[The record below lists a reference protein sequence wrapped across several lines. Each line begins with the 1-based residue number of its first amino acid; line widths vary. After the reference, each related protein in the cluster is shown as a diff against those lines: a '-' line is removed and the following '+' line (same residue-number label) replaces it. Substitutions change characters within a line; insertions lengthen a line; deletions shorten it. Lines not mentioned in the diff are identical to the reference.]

1 MQSNRLFLIPFFS
14 LMFSANLFA
23 QDDPKQLA
31 KEYVV
36 IAEDIM
42 AETKALDD
50 ARDLMVLAADLDP
63 ENLKANFLAGYW
75 HILTINKERAARY
88 LLRVYAINPDYRFD
102 LEYWIGR
109 SYHYGLEFDKAILF
123 YKRYL
128 DKLEAKPGYKG
139 NDRIDPKLVNRNIY
153 ECENGKKYVANPVNY
168 AIINLGSAINSE
180 YEDYAPVLNA
190 DETEIIFTSRR
201 RDGNLNQ
208 NVDADNK
215 PYEDIFT
222 SRKSGGAWTRAQ
234 NIGAPINTNFHDSNL
249 SLSRDGQTLFLY
261 YSVNNGDIFYSKLQR
276 NGTWS
281 APIPIP
287 GLVNSRFAETS
298 ISLSSDES
306 TIYFASDRTGGY
318 GGLDLY
324 MATKDNN
331 GSWTNIKNLG
341 PKINTEF
348 DEDGAFIDFE
358 GKTLYFSSMGHAGM
372 GGYDI
377 FKSTYNVDTKE
388 WSTPENLG
396 YPVNTADDDI
406 FYTTTKDGSRAYYSS
421 VRDDGFGYTDIYM
434 ITVPESKQEPVVSDK
449 STVPVKLNV
458 TVLDEKNQPL
468 DVKIKLELLPG
479 NILVSQSRLS
489 EGNYQFTLTNENRAE
504 YRLSVEQ
511 EGFMFQN
518 QVIML
523 PGAAEQLQTIQR
535 QVNMRKLSE
544 GFSSIL
550 RNLYFDFDKAVLK
563 DASYNELN
571 KLERMMVQNTA
582 MKIEISGHTDN
593 IGAATYNKNLSQKRA
608 NAVKDFLV
616 SKGIDTRRIT
626 AVGYGSQ
633 KPIASNDDE
642 KDGRELNRRV
652 EFKVIAN

>member
-1 MQSNRLFLIPFFS
+1 MHSNRSFLILFFS
-14 LMFSANLFA
+14 LLINVSLFA

-75 HILTINKERAARY
+75 HIQTINKEMAAKY
-88 LLRVYAINPDYRFD
+88 LLRVYANNPDYRFD
-102 LEYWIGR
+102 IEYWIGR
-109 SYHYGLEFDKAILF
+109 SYHYGLDFDKAILF
-123 YKRYL
+123 YNRYL
-128 DKLEAKPGYKG
+128 EKLESQPGYKG
-139 NDRIDPKLVNRNIY
+139 TDKIDPKLVRRNIF
-153 ECENGKKYVANPVNY
+153 ECQNGKNYVANPVNY
-168 AIINLGSAINSE
+168 SIINLGSEINSE
-180 YEDYAPVLNA
+180 FEDYAPVLNE

-201 RDGNLNQ
+201 RDGNLNR
-208 NVDADNK
+208 NVDSDNK

-222 SRKSGGAWTRAQ
+222 AKKRGGAWTKAQ

-261 YSVNNGDIFYSKLQR
+261 YSVNNGDIFYSNLQR

-281 APIPIP
+281 APVPLP

-298 ISLSSDES
+298 ISISSDES
-306 TIYFASDRTGGY
+306 TIYFSSDRPGGY

-324 MATKDNN
+324 MATKDRN
-331 GSWTNIKNLG
+331 GAWSNIKNLG

-358 GKTLYFSSMGHAGM
+358 GNTLYFSSQGHAGM
-372 GGYDI
+372 GGFDI
-377 FKSTYNVDTKE
+377 FKSTYSADSKE
-388 WSTPENLG
+388 WSIPENLG

-434 ITVPESKQEPVVSDK
+434 ITVPEAKQETTNTDKNILPLKLVVS
-449 STVPVKLNV
+449 VF
-458 TVLDEKNQPL
+458 DESSQPL
-468 DVKIKLELLPG
+468 DAKIKLESMPG
-479 NILVSQSRLS
+479 NILMPQSRIS
-489 EGNYQFTLTNENRAE
+489 AGVYQFTIGNESKSD

-518 QVIML
+518 QTISL
-523 PGAAEQLQTIQR
+523 PGATAQEQTIDR
-535 QVNMRKLSE
+535 KVNMRKLSE
-544 GFSSIL
+544 GYSSIL
-550 RNLYFDFDKAVLK
+550 RNLYFDFDKTVLK
-563 DASYNELN
+563 DASNNELN
-571 KLERMMVQNTA
+571 KLERMMLQNA
-582 MKIEISGHTDN
+582 SLKIEISGHTDN
-593 IGAATYNKNLSQKRA
+593 IGSKTYNKNLSQKRA

-616 SKGIDTRRIT
+616 AKGIDTRRIT
-626 AVGYGSQ
+626 AVGYGSE

-652 EFKVIAN
+652 EFKVLEN